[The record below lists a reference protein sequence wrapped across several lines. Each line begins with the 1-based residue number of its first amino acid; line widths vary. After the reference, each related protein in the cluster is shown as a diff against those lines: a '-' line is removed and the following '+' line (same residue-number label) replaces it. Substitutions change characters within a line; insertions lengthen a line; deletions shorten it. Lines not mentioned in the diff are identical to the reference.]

1 MWTEVIKWPSP
12 DYSDSVDMLAKKV
25 FMADRV
31 MGKLIFEN
39 NRLFMQGP

>member
-1 MWTEVIKWPSP
+1 MVLPQIMVILNS
-12 DYSDSVDMLAKKV
+12 MLAKKV

-31 MGKLIFEN
+31 KGKFIFEN